1 MGWPAFP
8 DFYLCNLPWISCQG
22 QLSDLRTQRD
32 SLSQTGTW
40 VSLENGDFSKAK
52 QISLQ
57 RDFSSLPS
65 PWCEQSM
72 QCFPRLFNHEITVF
86 LLCGYFMGLSGH
98 KCTLWDNQ
106 KFDLKFEDFIINAR
120 SPVQKITYG
129 MTPLI
134 WSIQTRH
141 IYRDRKQISIC
152 QGMGWRHGEWGVTA
166 NG

>member
-22 QLSDLRTQRD
+22 QLSDLRTQRG

-106 KFDLKFEDFIINAR
+106 KFDLKFEDFIISAR